1 MVTTT
6 AVENGPVI
14 PKKILKPPVID
25 EKKILIGGKSVV
37 GNTVEFSKNVL
48 SNLGENIERGIT
60 KRVFVI
66 KQKADKNK
74 TSQKK
79 NIPELKVQNKNIPES
94 KILPFEQK
102 VEKVPHF
109 FPSKEFAI
117 LGNISTFFPKRN
129 RWFDGLVRA
138 FEMLLEKNKYLA
150 GFFIVVRLMLYILGF
165 LNLITYT
172 FEKIY
177 TFSKFSQLFFKKI
190 FFNMS
195 GEAKKLSTLTI
206 KTKTDHCELLNET
219 RLIYSFEVENDDGI
233 TKNSLNYLVLD
244 LFATQIQELMSQH
257 FEEIK
262 NQYTGNWDAISF
274 GLGALK
280 GCSEE
285 RLVFLESYAPGA
297 YLVFNTD
304 LSGD

>member
-117 LGNISTFFPKRN
+117 LGNISTFFRKRN

-262 NQYTGNWDAISF
+262 NQ
-274 GLGALK
+274 
-280 GCSEE
+280 
-285 RLVFLESYAPGA
+285 
-297 YLVFNTD
+297 
-304 LSGD
+304 